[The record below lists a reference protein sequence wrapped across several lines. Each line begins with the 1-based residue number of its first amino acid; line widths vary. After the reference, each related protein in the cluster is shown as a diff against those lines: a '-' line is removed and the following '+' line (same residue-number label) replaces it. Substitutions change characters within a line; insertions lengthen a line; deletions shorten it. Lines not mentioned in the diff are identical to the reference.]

1 MPTSAYPL
9 AFPKALASWAISPV
23 WACGW
28 LPAPHLHLRC
38 KCRCLWRAP
47 NGLLCSAYPFRVTLG
62 RCFMPGLF
70 ASEHLSTMCPIGLE
84 TVPFWV
90 QPAPHLRGLSSGF
103 GWFRITTPQR
113 TFSYLVHSHFPNRV
127 HRPVRL
133 LWLFFPLSTCVYQS
147 HAEGRGCLPF
157 TGEAG
162 VDWIPFHGII
172 DLHGYAVTKIKR
184 PSPLIPHS
192 QEWFR
197 ANRSHTQRS
206 KNVQRSCGKDEG
218 SPSCVGA
225 VGGTVAVCPRNK

>member
-1 MPTSAYPL
+1 
-9 AFPKALASWAISPV
+9 
-23 WACGW
+23 
-28 LPAPHLHLRC
+28 
-38 KCRCLWRAP
+38 
-47 NGLLCSAYPFRVTLG
+47 
-62 RCFMPGLF
+62 MPGLF

-157 TGEAG
+157 TWEAG

-197 ANRSHTQRS
+197 ANRSHTQRPEKQLMFPHGKMRATSCQGS
-206 KNVQRSCGKDEG
+206 KNVQRSCGKIDG
-218 SPSCVGA
+218 LPSCVGA
-225 VGGTVAVCPRNK
+225 RGRQDFALRKGVDSVIEQFWSNRLSLTPPTCGLREPLDNSSCPSENIRMK

>member
-113 TFSYLVHSHFPNRV
+113 TFSYLVH
-127 HRPVRL
+127 RPVRL
-133 LWLFFPLSTCVYQS
+133 LWLSSRFRP
-147 HAEGRGCLPF
+147 AF
-157 TGEAG
+157 T
-162 VDWIPFHGII
+162 
-172 DLHGYAVTKIKR
+172 
-184 PSPLIPHS
+184 
-192 QEWFR
+192 
-197 ANRSHTQRS
+197 SHTPR
-206 KNVQRSCGKDEG
+206 E
-218 SPSCVGA
+218 GA
-225 VGGTVAVCPRNK
+225 VSRSPGRQGLIGYRFTVSLTCMDMQLRRSNDPRRSSPTHKSGFERTGRTHSVLRTRLRFLV

>member
-1 MPTSAYPL
+1 
-9 AFPKALASWAISPV
+9 
-23 WACGW
+23 

-70 ASEHLSTMCPIGLE
+70 ASERPSALCPIDLE

-90 QPAPHLRGLSSGF
+90 QPAPQVQGLSSGF

-113 TFSYLVHSHFPNRV
+113 TFSYLVHSHFPGCFG
-127 HRPVRL
+127 RPVRL
-133 LWLFFPLSTCVYQS
+133 LQLFFPLSTRVYQA

-162 VDWIPFHGII
+162 VVPPNGGLLRYRFRSII
-172 DLHGYAVTKIKR
+172 DLHRYAVTKVKR
-184 PSPLIPHS
+184 PSPP
-192 QEWFR
+192 
-197 ANRSHTQRS
+197 
-206 KNVQRSCGKDEG
+206 
-218 SPSCVGA
+218 SPYLS
-225 VGGTVAVCPRNK
+225 R